1 MGLLDKLE
9 KNALVLFSENCK
21 FFEHP
26 AFSTEKNSFCFTV
39 RKTLKG
45 FAIGLPCFV
54 SNFPRKV
61 DVVHHPF
68 QFHERQIIE
77 DSASDTVRRMR
88 VTQQP
93 PLDSVIGIPF
103 GSAAQ
108 ILEGTVFLPGQSE

>member
-9 KNALVLFSENCK
+9 KDALVLVEENCK

-26 AFSTEKNSFCFTV
+26 ALSTEKNRFCFTV
-39 RKTLKG
+39 RKALKG

-54 SNFPRKV
+54 SDFPRKV

-77 DSASDTVRRMR
+77 DSESDIIGRMR
-88 VTQQP
+88 VTQ
-93 PLDSVIGIPF
+93 
-103 GSAAQ
+103 
-108 ILEGTVFLPGQSE
+108 